1 MTVGG
6 LRTVTGFVGVYDAD
20 GGVRGELAYVVGKA
34 VGRAHCSLCDITHS
48 PIRRKR
54 QWDEMVASLRV
65 PFPVVHRNQQSPDV
79 AGATGDRLPA
89 VLARVDS
96 GYEVVLGPD
105 GLAPLGGRVDAFR
118 AALQDQLAARG
129 LVLGSG

>member
-1 MTVGG
+1 VGG

-65 PFPVVHRNQQSPDV
+65 PFEVVHRNEQAPDV
-79 AGATGDRLPA
+79 AGATTDRLPA
-89 VLARVDS
+89 VLARVDG

-105 GLAPLGGRVDAFR
+105 ELEPLGGQGRRLSRGV
-118 AALQDQLAARG
+118 AAPADRSRPRPRPG
-129 LVLGSG
+129 